1 MKNENNNSRDEAIKS
16 AQFRKNLSIAFF
28 NSTNSAIEMVKLL
41 PKKKTI
47 SKKTFEKWRDYFLEE
62 HKKYYAEVMA
72 KIGVSYK
79 ASESIEKLRATKTL
93 EELKSAWTM
102 LSADERADAEIRKVV
117 FELKA
122 KF

>member
-1 MKNENNNSRDEAIKS
+1 
-16 AQFRKNLSIAFF
+16 
-28 NSTNSAIEMVKLL
+28 MVKLL

-72 KIGVSYK
+72 KIGVPYK
-79 ASESIEKLRATKTL
+79 ATESIEKLRAAKTL